1 MENTLA
7 ENRVSQTVLQ
17 MSWKNDR
24 LRTPRNVTADV
35 KKKLFASEIETAKNC
50 LSDVQFIR
58 GCQSPYF
65 SSAMSIYTS

>member
-17 MSWKNDR
+17 MSWKNEG

-50 LSDVQFIR
+50 LSGLQLTR
-58 GCQSPYF
+58 CQSPYF
-65 SSAMSIYTS
+65 SSAMPIYTS